1 MNEKLK
7 QSLLEAKNTYCEFMI
22 RNTND
27 FLTNHGFKHRVKE
40 IDLFCE
46 IVLENF
52 EFDEINL
59 IETGVS
65 GNIYY
70 GMFGFFLGALV
81 ENFGGRMH
89 SVDIDCDSC
98 RRSEEIFSKEL
109 PKLKYKAN
117 CQDSVSFL
125 ENPPIIPNMV
135 HLDSYDFQL
144 FDPFPSALH
153 TWKEFTKI
161 EKLLP
166 KGAII
171 FVDDNSTDNS
181 EIILKKIITKY
192 KKFKAILLRGNNRNL
207 SKSVIIGSNKAK
219 GDLIAVMDADLQ
231 HRPKD
236 LKKMYL
242 YLKKNKKIDLLIGCR
257 NLNFKNKFRK
267 LSIIRLILS
276 KTLIFFIDTLL
287 GKKTADP
294 MSGFFIFKKNLMN
307 YNRNFYAK
315 GFKILLDII
324 YSSKKKII
332 IKDFKIYFQFRH
344 AEHSK
349 ISIKVLI
356 HLLLSILKKI

>member
-7 QSLLEAKNTYCEFMI
+7 QSLLEAKNTYCEFMV

-27 FLTNHGFKHRVKE
+27 FLTNFGFQHRVKE

-171 FVDDNSTDNS
+171 FVDDNWLSGTYLQWFENNQEYM
-181 EIILKKIITKY
+181 EIIKY
-192 KKFKAILLRGNNRNL
+192 P
-207 SKSVIIGSNKAK
+207 IIGKGVHIYQEIISNRINF
-219 GDLIAVMDADLQ
+219 DLIGNHHVPYDMI
-231 HRPKD
+231 
-236 LKKMYL
+236 
-242 YLKKNKKIDLLIGCR
+242 KIYI
-257 NLNFKNKFRK
+257 
-267 LSIIRLILS
+267 
-276 KTLIFFIDTLL
+276 
-287 GKKTADP
+287 
-294 MSGFFIFKKNLMN
+294 
-307 YNRNFYAK
+307 
-315 GFKILLDII
+315 
-324 YSSKKKII
+324 KKK
-332 IKDFKIYFQFRH
+332 
-344 AEHSK
+344 
-349 ISIKVLI
+349 
-356 HLLLSILKKI
+356 